1 MSKIGYL
8 FLSKNLSS
16 RESDRG
22 WMLEHGCIRII
33 EEEGAHEKLR
43 PLWKKMLADLN
54 KGDEIFVSKL
64 SNAVRGVHEL
74 SAFLDLCRR
83 YGVRVVSIHDRIDSA
98 GRLFPSTT
106 VSDVL
111 DMVALLPAETTS
123 LRRSEARVFRLKKSN
138 RVTPKTQLRLDKEK
152 LIVNMYNAGES
163 IDDIWSASGYK
174 SRTSVFR
181 VLKRS
186 GVQLNRRSDSGA
198 DTNNDQESQ

>member
-8 FLSKNLSS
+8 FLSKNLTSQD
-16 RESDRG
+16 SDRK

-43 PLWKKMLADLN
+43 PLWRKILAEVN
-54 KGDEIFVSKL
+54 KGDEIMVSKL
-64 SNAVRGVHEL
+64 SNVLRGVHEL

-83 YGVRVVSIHDRIDSA
+83 YDVRVISIHDRIDSA
-98 GRLFPSTT
+98 GRLFPTT
-106 VSDVL
+106 TTSDIL
-111 DMVALLPAETTS
+111 NMVALLPAEATS
-123 LRRSEARVFRLKKSN
+123 LRRAEARVFRLKKSSTL
-138 RVTPKTQLRLDKEK
+138 TPKTRLRQDKEK

-198 DTNNDQESQ
+198 GRK